1 MKKLIASFSI
11 AAMTSG
17 FMGVVPALAATS
29 LSQVQ
34 PGDLVRGTSLT
45 AVYYY
50 GKDGFRYVFPND
62 KTYFTWYSNFN
73 TVKMLS
79 DADLG
84 KIQLGG
90 NVTYKPGVKMLKIN
104 SDPKTYAVDAGG
116 TLRWVT
122 SEAAAVA
129 LYGSNWNKMI
139 DDVPDAFFGNYKQ
152 GGADIASGSDFN
164 KSNVM
169 ADATDIG
176 HDKGLQF
183 PKYVDITSGGFGGS
197 INISVGQAVK
207 FTNKDSVDH
216 TATADDLSWGTGT
229 LKPGE
234 SFTKAFKKPGTY
246 TFFDS
251 LKPANTGVI
260 SVQ

>member
-17 FMGVVPALAATS
+17 FMGAIPALAATS

-34 PGDLVRGTSLT
+34 PGDLIRGTSLS

-73 TVKMLS
+73 GVKTIS

-84 KIQLGG
+84 TIQLRG

-116 TLRWVT
+116 TLRWVK
-122 SEAAAVA
+122 SEAVAVA
-129 LYGSNWNKMI
+129 LYGSSWNKQI
-139 DDVPDAFFGNYKQ
+139 DDVPDGFFSNYKQ
-152 GGADIASGSDFN
+152 GGADIESAGDYN
-164 KSNVM
+164 KSSVM
-169 ADATDIG
+169 AAAENIG
-176 HDKGLQF
+176 KDKGLQF
-183 PKYVDITSGGFGGS
+183 PKYIDITSGGFESTVNVPFGTS
-197 INISVGQAVK
+197 VK
-207 FTNKDSVDH
+207 FTNKDSVNH
-216 TATADDLSWGTGT
+216 AISADDLSWGTGT
-229 LKPGE
+229 LKPGQ
-234 SFTKAFKKPGTY
+234 SSSIYFKNPGTY
-246 TFFDS
+246 TYFDS
-251 LKPANTGVI
+251 LKPESRGTIV
-260 SVQ
+260 VQ